1 MFRRPIFTIGT
12 SERYVEHVGVVLPAH
27 RKLGQS
33 SWRNSFPFSLPY
45 PPTSSETSCVPGVLM
60 REIGTR
66 GSFFFFFRWGMGEG
80 IIFFV
85 FSTALIIDKA
95 NSILQLS
102 LHPLKF

>member
-1 MFRRPIFTIGT
+1 M
-12 SERYVEHVGVVLPAH
+12 EHVGVVLPAH

-66 GSFFFFFRWGMGEG
+66 GFFFFLLGYGGRYY
-80 IIFFV
+80 FFV